1 VSNERVRIGRL
12 SFKGRG
18 DTKAKSILTVWR
30 GSNGG
35 YSIAKDK
42 DSEKYPAIG
51 LFDAL
56 KAWGMG
62 EAFIDYWPTD
72 PGRGARTNAQTLDGP
87 RTGGGD
93 FGAEDPFDDSG
104 LPF

>member
-1 VSNERVRIGRL
+1 MSNDRECIGRL
-12 SFKGRG
+12 KLKMRNEQ
-18 DTKAKSILTVWR
+18 KAKSILSVWR

-35 YSIAKDK
+35 YSITKDK

-62 EAFIDYWPTD
+62 EAFIDYWPAD

-87 RTGGGD
+87 RAGGGD
-93 FGAEDPFDDSG
+93 FGTEDPFDDSG